1 MGLDKNSE
9 GKIEASRCAQSY
21 DASNHPE
28 VVAGRMTAARA
39 LKEFLE
45 TFDVAEGGVTEQ
57 ALIDYYSAVGSSIQ
71 SDQYFELLVRS
82 TWNCH
87 EHAVEEKES
96 SEPILYSKSGK
107 SIEPSSIP
115 IAAGSRSRVGSIKG
129 HTARL
134 DWLGH
139 DNTSQF
145 EGYGERLR
153 NTRREPNLGERMILQ
168 NIGRALSQRPPLF
181 GYIALQRAFR
191 AVNDGTN
198 YVPLSVFIRV
208 AKDLGLS
215 LTDPEC
221 RVVFEYFNR
230 KGDGLMDC
238 RAFFECVRP
247 PLSRDRRA
255 LVDTAFRC
263 LDREEKGAIDAS
275 LIVSQ
280 YDPTGHPDVFL
291 GLKSPEAVMADLMD
305 TFDMGGA
312 LQGKVTREE
321 FVEYYSN
328 LGASIDNE
336 DYFELMLIH
345 AWKPLSDRTPQE
357 QSSNSNTFSD
367 EPEHSSHSA
376 SVTFDIPHTASKD
389 PRSSHTVLGS
399 RFNSAPLSA
408 SMQNWIG
415 ANVDR
420 TAPSPTANAI
430 KYDSLEERGPRHF
443 NHRKSQIH
451 FP

>member
-1 MGLDKNSE
+1 V
-9 GKIEASRCAQSY
+9 EASRCAQSY

-28 VVAGRMTAARA
+28 VVAGRMPAERA

-45 TFDVAEGGVTEQ
+45 TFDVSEGGITEK
-57 ALIDYYSAVGSSIQ
+57 ALVDYYTSIGSSIQ
-71 SDQYFELLVRS
+71 SDQYFELLVRN

-87 EHAVEEKES
+87 EHAVEEKEGN
-96 SEPILYSKSGK
+96 EPLLYSKSKK
-107 SIEPSSIP
+107 SREPSSIP
-115 IAAGSRSRVGSIKG
+115 IAAGSRTRVQGPKG

-145 EGYGERLR
+145 QGYEGRHR
-153 NTRREPNLGERMILQ
+153 DTKREPNSGERMILQ
-168 NIGRALSQRPPLF
+168 NIERSLCQRPPLH

-191 AVNDGTN
+191 AADEGTKT
-198 YVPLSVFIRV
+198 VPLPVFIRIS
-208 AKDLGLS
+208 KDLDLGM
-215 LTDPEC
+215 TDPEC
-221 RVVFEYFNR
+221 RVMFEFFNR
-230 KGDGLMDC
+230 KGMGLLDWKG
-238 RAFFECVRP
+238 FVDCVRP

-263 LDREEKGAIDAS
+263 LDREDKGAIDAS

-291 GLKSPEAVMADLMD
+291 GVRSPEAVMTELLE

-312 LQGKVTREE
+312 LQGKVTRDE
-321 FVEYYSN
+321 FMEYYAN
-328 LGASIDNE
+328 IGAGIDNE

-345 AWKPLSDRTPQE
+345 AWKPISERKTEEHTDCN
-357 QSSNSNTFSD
+357 SNSNALHD
-367 EPEHSSHSA
+367 EPEQSSHSA
-376 SVTFDIPHTASKD
+376 SVTFDIPPTGSKD
-389 PRSSHTVLGS
+389 PRSPASVLGS
-399 RFNSAPLSA
+399 RYNNVPLSA

-430 KYDSLEERGPRHF
+430 KYDIMEDRGPRHF